1 MGLAAP
7 ATCHVRLPSPTN
19 ACRARPETTVA
30 RVSRT
35 VLPLPPAPSSIIPTV
50 PACRTS
56 WLLPFPAQPCPAH
69 ASRFAWAV
77 YLWCTTVYGP
87 SAPRHMQLERCSTT
101 RLALEPFARRPGP
114 EAQDRATRRAAAAAV
129 LHLRHLARCLVT
141 ARQKN
146 PKYHAPRRKRP
157 GSGQK
162 RRPLVSIALVDWKL
176 LRPGRDSSPVTVARA
191 NPW

>member
-1 MGLAAP
+1 
-7 ATCHVRLPSPTN
+7 
-19 ACRARPETTVA
+19 
-30 RVSRT
+30 
-35 VLPLPPAPSSIIPTV
+35 
-50 PACRTS
+50 
-56 WLLPFPAQPCPAH
+56 
-69 ASRFAWAV
+69 
-77 YLWCTTVYGP
+77 
-87 SAPRHMQLERCSTT
+87 MQLERCSTT

-176 LRPGRDSSPVTVARA
+176 LRPGRDSSPSPSLEQIRDSPVFGLQASFYPSDGVNSILR
-191 NPW
+191 